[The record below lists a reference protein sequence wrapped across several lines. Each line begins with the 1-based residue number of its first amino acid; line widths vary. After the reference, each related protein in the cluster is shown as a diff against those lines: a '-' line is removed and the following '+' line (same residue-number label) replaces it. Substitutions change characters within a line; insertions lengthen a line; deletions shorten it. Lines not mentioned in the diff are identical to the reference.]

1 MMQKTIV
8 LLDDDLGVRLAISRA
23 LEFAGFRVVAFSS
36 GKDLLAKIGE
46 VLHQVAGQVGFL
58 LDMRMP
64 GQISGLEVMRQ
75 LRDRGIQN
83 PIVFLSGEAQLHEA
97 IEALKA
103 GASDFL
109 LKPVD
114 HEKLVAALR
123 RAMQIAWP
131 KPNAL
136 DDAQAFVLA
145 EEPID
150 SESPPSFPEGSER
163 VAGFESLTPREEE
176 VLSFVLKGY
185 RSVQIAAALQIS
197 ERTVKMHRSN
207 IMAKVGAQGA
217 THLVYLYQQ
226 YQRTQVRVA

>member
-1 MMQKTIV
+1 M
-8 LLDDDLGVRLAISRA
+8 
-23 LEFAGFRVVAFSS
+23 
-36 GKDLLAKIGE
+36 
-46 VLHQVAGQVGFL
+46 
-58 LDMRMP
+58 
-64 GQISGLEVMRQ
+64 
-75 LRDRGIQN
+75 
-83 PIVFLSGEAQLHEA
+83 
-97 IEALKA
+97 
-103 GASDFL
+103 
-109 LKPVD
+109 
-114 HEKLVAALR
+114 
-123 RAMQIAWP
+123 
-131 KPNAL
+131 
-136 DDAQAFVLA
+136 LA